1 MGKLSHFVAAAGVL
15 ALAFFSTS
23 TNAFL
28 LQTSRS
34 TTIKT
39 MAKTKTSTS
48 NRRMS
53 TVMAAAG
60 GVSSVPKAR
69 VGILGASGYTGAELV
84 SEVCDCRV

>member
-28 LQTSRS
+28 LQTPPSRS
-34 TTIKT
+34 ITIKT
-39 MAKTKTSTS
+39 LSKTKTSTS

-84 SEVCDCRV
+84 SEV

>member
-1 MGKLSHFVAAAGVL
+1 MGKLSHFVAAAAVL

-28 LQTSRS
+28 LQSRS
-34 TTIKT
+34 TTINT
-39 MAKTKTSTS
+39 MAKTKTS

-53 TVMAAAG
+53 TIMATAG

-84 SEVCDCRV
+84 SEV

>member
-1 MGKLSHFVAAAGVL
+1 MGKLSSFVAAAAVV
-15 ALAFFSTS
+15 ALACFSTS

-28 LQTSRS
+28 QSRS

-39 MAKTKTSTS
+39 LAKTKPTSMTS
-48 NRRMS
+48 NRRMT

-84 SEVCDCRV
+84 SEV